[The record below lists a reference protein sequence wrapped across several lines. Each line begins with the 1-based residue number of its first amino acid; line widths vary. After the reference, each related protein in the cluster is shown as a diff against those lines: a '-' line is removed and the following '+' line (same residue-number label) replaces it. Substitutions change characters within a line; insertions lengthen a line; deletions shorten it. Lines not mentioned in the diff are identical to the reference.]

1 MFFFRPLWRNWVQWK
16 WRRRYCWQL
25 ENNCWQ
31 LNNYCSPL
39 ANYCWQLA
47 KYCWHYC
54 WLFAIYSW
62 TFIFSNT
69 ILPKVRIGKRLA
81 ENTHFSLKEVFFL
94 FFFFSISFIYFQ
106 CRNDFHSFLVTSID
120 FHKLLLSNQCEI
132 SWKHKI

>member
-1 MFFFRPLWRNWVQWK
+1 MVFFQATMKELSAMEMKEEV
-16 WRRRYCWQL
+16 L

-54 WLFAIYSW
+54 WPLAISCW

-69 ILPKVRIGKRLA
+69 ILSKVRIGKRLA

-106 CRNDFHSFLVTSID
+106 CKIDFHSFFVTSID
-120 FHKLLLSNQCEI
+120 FHKLLLSYQCEI